1 MYELIISG
9 IVFAIMAVAVIVLL
23 TQRKKSER
31 EGAERL
37 RLAVAE
43 GQLVPLSLHPV
54 IDPTLCVGSFSCIKA
69 CPEGDIIGVVDGVAT
84 LVDAADCIG
93 HARCDIECPVGA
105 IKLVFGTS
113 ERGIDLPETDE
124 NFESSRAGV
133 FIVGEISGMGLI
145 KNALHQGLVSGKFI
159 KGKLKKSN
167 AGPNF
172 TDVVVVGAGPAGI
185 ASAIACQEQG
195 LSVRILEQES
205 VGGAIA
211 HYPRGKVVMTEQ
223 VKMPNFGPFGRQL
236 LSKEDLMTEIFQVID
251 ANKIAVEEGKKIV
264 HVEGDAPRLTAVTA
278 AGERIACAAVVL
290 AIGLRGS
297 PRKLDCPG
305 EETTKVTYRLVD
317 PEQYHGRNVLVV
329 GGGDSAVEAAIQLAE
344 ESTAKVS
351 ISYRQGAF
359 SRCKPRNRD
368 KIKALIDQGR
378 VKAYFSTKVTGI
390 DAQHVRLAPSGDD
403 EKKGKGGDKP
413 KAPEPPKGPPRPGT
427 AVVDPSMLV
436 GAEDDRGTAKT
447 MMDIQLPE
455 GAAPGGKQRFT
466 IVNAGAQA
474 QAQGGNPWRP
484 GSAVHGM
491 PGGGAGAS
499 AGAAGQPA
507 AQSPGRSRTSLWREG
522 IVDVIARGGAR
533 ALDAIDGGNRRARVG
548 SALHKMGEI
557 PAVQKEGNET
567 VLAND
572 DVIVSIGG
580 ELPVQ
585 FLNSIKVTSRKYHGE
600 EKAGGG
606 GKTLTKAE
614 VEKRTRT
621 RLALILTALGVTI
634 NIALYVLGAEYYWL
648 PLDERKNSVLHDLL
662 RPSGLWGHGV
672 GVAATLFMLANFIY
686 ALRKRW
692 RPLKG
697 KASIRTWLTFHM
709 FVGIMS
715 PLVIAF
721 HAAFL
726 VNNLL
731 AVWTWVAL
739 AIVVATGIFGRF
751 LFGLVP
757 AQAGKM
763 LAVNDLREQVND
775 MEKVLQ
781 PHIQQTKNVK
791 AVTALF
797 DMATL
802 QPRERTLMQAV
813 MKENKTRHTLVK
825 QIDSARPLFND
836 DKQFNF
842 FKDSLEKIQRARLQ
856 ISFYATLKRVFR
868 SWLVFHVV
876 TAIFMV
882 VLIAAHVAV
891 TAYYGFGAFFFQ
903 GGQ

>member
-9 IVFAIMAVAVIVLL
+9 IVLAIMAAAVIVLL
-23 TQRKKSER
+23 MQRKKSER

-145 KNALHQGLVSGKFI
+145 KNALYQGLVAGKFI
-159 KGKLKKSN
+159 KGKLKKSS

-172 TDVVVVGAGPAGI
+172 TDVVIVGAGPAGI
-185 ASAIACQEQG
+185 AAAISCQEQG

-236 LSKEDLMTEIFQVID
+236 LSKEDLMNEIYQVIT
-251 ANKIAVEEGKKIV
+251 ANKLTVEEGKKV
-264 HVEGDAPRLTAVTA
+264 VGVEGDAPRLTAVTA
-278 AGERIACAAVVL
+278 AGERIACASVVL

-297 PRKLDCPG
+297 PRKLECAG
-305 EETTKVTYRLVD
+305 EELPKVTYRLVD

-329 GGGDSAVEAAIQLAE
+329 GGGDSAVEAAVQLAE

-368 KIKALIDQGR
+368 NIKALIDQGKI
-378 VKAYFSTKVTGI
+378 KAYFSTKVTGI
-390 DAQHVRLAPSGDD
+390 DAKSVRLAPSGDD
-403 EKKGKGGDKP
+403 DKKGKGGDKP
-413 KAPEPPKGPPRPGT
+413 KAPEAPKGPARPGT
-427 AVVDPSMLV
+427 AVVDASMLV
-436 GAEDDRGTAKT
+436 GEEDARATAKT
-447 MMDIQLPE
+447 VMDIRVDDVD
-455 GAAPGGKQRFT
+455 AAAAASKQRFT
-466 IVNAGAQA
+466 IANAGGAAAGAGSAGGNPWRAGSALHGAPGAQA
-474 QAQGGNPWRP
+474 QAP
-484 GSAVHGM
+484 GA
-491 PGGGAGAS
+491 
-499 AGAAGQPA
+499 
-507 AQSPGRSRTSLWREG
+507 GRSRTGLWREG
-522 IVDVIARGGAR
+522 IVNVIARGSAR
-533 ALDAIDGGNRRARVG
+533 ALDAIDGGNRAARVG
-548 SALHKMGEI
+548 SGLHKLA
-557 PAVQKEGNET
+557 AVPEVQTDGKET

-600 EKAGGG
+600 EKAAG
-606 GKTLTKAE
+606 GKGMTKAD

-621 RLALILTALGVTI
+621 RLALVLTAIGVLI
-634 NIALYVLGAEYYWL
+634 NVGCYVLGAEYYWL
-648 PLDERKNSVLHDLL
+648 PLDERSKAPLHDLL
-662 RPSGLWGHGV
+662 KPAGLWGHGV
-672 GVAATLFMLANFIY
+672 GVGATVFMLANFIY

-791 AVTALF
+791 AVTQLLDLA
-797 DMATL
+797 AI

-813 MKENKTRHTLVK
+813 MKETKTRQTLVK
-825 QIDSARPLFND
+825 QIDQARPLFND
-836 DKQFNF
+836 DKQFSF
-842 FKDSLEKIQRARLQ
+842 FKDSLEKIQRARMQ